1 MEHRT
6 LDCSFVARGTPSR
19 KEKGHQTL
27 GIMSSLSHTHERTDL
42 KHRNYSLILALVC
55 MWLALVVANAV
66 FAAFA

>member
-1 MEHRT
+1 
-6 LDCSFVARGTPSR
+6 
-19 KEKGHQTL
+19 
-27 GIMSSLSHTHERTDL
+27 MSSLSHTHEKTDL